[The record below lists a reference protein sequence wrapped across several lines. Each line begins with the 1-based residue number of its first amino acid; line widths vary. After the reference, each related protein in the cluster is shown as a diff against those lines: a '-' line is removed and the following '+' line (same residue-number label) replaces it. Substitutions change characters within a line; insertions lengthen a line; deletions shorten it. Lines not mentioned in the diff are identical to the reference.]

1 MLTINE
7 QHHPTAVTDHLYLP
21 TQERR
26 RGLLQ
31 VEGTYITKMIKL
43 MEYVDQDHPLMQK
56 LLGHTNIN
64 TNLTLFQTVSNFKT
78 SFQRET
84 KQREDI
90 IASNLKEEWEEK

>member
-7 QHHPTAVTDHLYLP
+7 QHHPTAVTDHLYP
-21 TQERR
+21 TQKRR
-26 RGLLQ
+26 RGMLQ
-31 VEGTYITKMIKL
+31 VEGTYITEMIKL
-43 MEYVDQDHPLMQK
+43 MEYVDQDHPLIQK

-84 KQREDI
+84 KQTEDI
-90 IASNLKEEWEEK
+90 IALNLKEEWEEK